1 MIDTLRYPTGKV
13 AFVEYSEKAKNDCV
27 AAILAMPPLLDFAVE
42 NLNDDHLHTP
52 YREEGWTPNQIFH
65 HLADSHMNA
74 FIRFK
79 LGLTEEHPTIK
90 PYDQNKWAET
100 IDVKNVPVNNS
111 ITLLHALHRRWH
123 ALLVTLNEQD
133 FMRTVY
139 HPEQQRDI
147 SLWQLLQIYAWHGK
161 HHATQIIQLKE
172 RLNA

>member
-1 MIDTLRYPTGKV
+1 MTDTLRYPIGKV
-13 AFVEYSEKAKNDCV
+13 VFVAYSEKAKNDCV
-27 AAILAMPPLLDFAVE
+27 AAILAMPPMLDFAVE
-42 NLNDDHLHTP
+42 NLNDDHLHSP
-52 YREEGWTPNQIFH
+52 YREEGWTPNQIIH

-123 ALLVTLNEQD
+123 ALLITLNEQD